1 MLQKMRDQAQGPL
14 AKVIVFTIILVLGLF
29 GFGAF
34 NIFTVSEPAVASV
47 NGIDISEREL
57 LGEIE
62 REKRQLQQQ
71 YPGLDPE
78 LIDSVVNPE
87 QAIDRLITQELVDQ
101 TTEEL
106 SLSSS
111 SKEYLR
117 QIRME
122 PAFQTDGVF
131 DENLFRRTID
141 DLGYSP
147 ATFRVE
153 MGRTSKAKQLSEAVT
168 ASSFLTEREVKL
180 AAVIRKQTRDIAY
193 LLFDGSALTDEVRVD
208 DEEIENHYVLNIV
221 SYETEEQ
228 FSFGYVTISSDLLRS
243 RVDITQEQIESAY
256 QIEIDSLGTERK
268 RVAHIL
274 LTLDGERDA
283 TVAKNELNALKERIE
298 LGESFSVLATAI
310 SEEEFTAEK
319 GGDLGYLDRG
329 TFPYFDNV
337 ADGLQVGE
345 ISLPF
350 ETQYGMHLL
359 TVTEVEEVIHPA
371 FEERSDDLKNMLI
384 DREVDLLFRETL
396 TQMDKL
402 AFEQNTSLE
411 PVSAI
416 NDIEIQIIE
425 GITRSGGPAP
435 FDQPNVINALLDS
448 DVIDNGNNT
457 AVIMIADSEAMV
469 ARLETRVPSRQLP
482 LESVKDDIQGFLINQ
497 KADRKSSALAESVVA
512 DIESDKAVG
521 EIAAFHGKE
530 WTRVD
535 AASWG
540 VEDVPRLL
548 VAKAYELP
556 APGPGHLSA
565 GYVDLS
571 DGTHAAVVVS
581 KVELGDYAATT
592 EAERTAL
599 TGEMEDIAGQLDMNG
614 FLQTLRQSASV
625 DTSYSRETPEG

>member
-14 AKVIVFTIILVLGLF
+14 AKVIVFSIILVLGLF

-34 NIFTVSEPAVASV
+34 NIFTVSEPSVASV

-71 YPGLDPE
+71 YPGLDSE

-87 QAIDRLITQELVDQ
+87 QAIDRLIIQKLIDQ

-106 SLSSS
+106 ALSSS

-122 PAFQTDGVF
+122 PAFQSDGVF

-147 ATFRVE
+147 AAFRVE

-180 AAVIRKQTRDIAY
+180 AATIRKQTRDIAY
-193 LLFDGSALTDEVRVD
+193 LLFDGSTLTDEVSVD
-208 DEEIENHYVLNIV
+208 DEEIENHYMLNID
-221 SYETEEQ
+221 SYETDEE
-228 FSFGYVTISSDLLRS
+228 FSFGFVKISSDLLRS
-243 RVDITQEQIESAY
+243 RVDITPEQIESAY
-256 QIEIDSLGTERK
+256 QMEIDSLGTERK
-268 RVAHIL
+268 RAAHIL
-274 LTLDGERDA
+274 LTLNNERDA
-283 TVAKNELNALKERIE
+283 ADATNELNVLKERIE
-298 LGESFSVLATAI
+298 SGESFSVLATAT

-337 ADGLQVGE
+337 ADDLEVGE

-359 TVTEVEEVIHPA
+359 TITEVEEITHTP
-371 FEERSDDLKNMLI
+371 FNERRDDLKNMLI

-402 AFEQNTSLE
+402 AFEQNTSLG
-411 PVSAI
+411 PISAI
-416 NDIEIQIIE
+416 NDVEIQTIE
-425 GITRSGGPAP
+425 GITRLGGPAP
-435 FDQPNVINALLDS
+435 FDQPSVINALLDS

-457 AVIMIADSEAMV
+457 AVIMTGDSEAMV
-469 ARLETRVPSRQLP
+469 ARLETRIPSRQLS
-482 LESVKDDIQGFLINQ
+482 LESVKDDIQGLLINQ
-497 KADRKSSALAESVVA
+497 KADRKSSTLAESVVA
-512 DIESDKAVG
+512 DIVSDKAVG
-521 EIAAFHGKE
+521 EIAALHGKE

-540 VEDVPRLL
+540 VDDVPRLL

-556 APGPGHLSA
+556 APGPGDLSA
-565 GYVDLS
+565 GYVDLT

-599 TGEMEDIAGQLDMNG
+599 TDEMENIAGQLDMNG

-625 DTSYSRETPEG
+625 DTSYNTETPEG

>member
-1 MLQKMRDQAQGPL
+1 MLQKMRDQAQGPF

-47 NGIDISEREL
+47 NGVDISEREL
-57 LGEIE
+57 LSEIE

-71 YPGLDPE
+71 YPGLDAE

-87 QAIDRLITQELVDQ
+87 RAIDRLITQELVDQ

-193 LLFDGSALTDEVRVD
+193 LLFDGTALTDEVSVD
-208 DEEIENHYVLNIV
+208 DEEIENHYVLNKD
-221 SYETEEQ
+221 SYETQEQ
-228 FSFGYVTISSDLLRS
+228 FSFSFVTISSDLLRS

-256 QIEIDSLGTERK
+256 QMEIDSLGTERK

-274 LTLDGERDA
+274 LTLDSERDA

-298 LGESFSVLATAI
+298 LGESFNTLAATI
-310 SEEEFTAEK
+310 SEEDFTAEK

-359 TVTEVEEVIHPA
+359 TVTEVEEVIHPT
-371 FEERSDDLKNMLI
+371 FDERKDDLKNMLI

-396 TQMDKL
+396 AQMDKL

-416 NDIEIQIIE
+416 NDIEIQIME

-435 FDQPNVINALLDS
+435 FDQPNVINAILDS

-457 AVIMIADSEAMV
+457 AVIMTSESEAMV
-469 ARLETRVPSRQLP
+469 ARLVTRLPSEQLP
-482 LESVKDDIQGFLINQ
+482 LEAVKDNIQGFLINQ

-512 DIESDKAVG
+512 DIASDKAVG

-565 GYVDLS
+565 GYVDLT

-599 TGEMEDIAGQLDMNG
+599 MGEMEDIAGQLDMNG

-625 DTSYSRETPEG
+625 DTTYSRETPEG

>member
-47 NGIDISEREL
+47 NGVDISEREL
-57 LGEIE
+57 LSEIE

-71 YPGLDPE
+71 YPGLDAE

-193 LLFDGSALTDEVRVD
+193 LLFDGSALTDEVSVD
-208 DEEIENHYVLNIV
+208 DEEIENHYVLNID

-540 VEDVPRLL
+540 VEDIPRLL

>member
-47 NGIDISEREL
+47 NGVDISEREL
-57 LGEIE
+57 LSEIE

-71 YPGLDPE
+71 YPGLDAE

-193 LLFDGSALTDEVRVD
+193 LLFDGSALTDEVSVD
-208 DEEIENHYVLNIV
+208 DEEIENHYVLNID

>member
-47 NGIDISEREL
+47 NGVDISEREL
-57 LGEIE
+57 LSEIE

-71 YPGLDPE
+71 YPGLDAE

-193 LLFDGSALTDEVRVD
+193 LLFDGSALTDEVSVD
-208 DEEIENHYVLNIV
+208 DEEIENHYVLNID

-396 TQMDKL
+396 AQMDKL

>member
-47 NGIDISEREL
+47 NGVDISEREL
-57 LGEIE
+57 LSEIE

-71 YPGLDPE
+71 YPGLDAE

-193 LLFDGSALTDEVRVD
+193 LLFDGTALTDEVSVD
-208 DEEIENHYVLNIV
+208 DEEIENHYLLNKDL
-221 SYETEEQ
+221 YETQEQ
-228 FSFGYVTISSDLLRS
+228 FSFSFVTISSDLLRS

-256 QIEIDSLGTERK
+256 QVEIDSLGTERK

-274 LTLDGERDA
+274 LTLDSERDA

-298 LGESFSVLATAI
+298 LGESFNTLATTI

-396 TQMDKL
+396 AQMDKL